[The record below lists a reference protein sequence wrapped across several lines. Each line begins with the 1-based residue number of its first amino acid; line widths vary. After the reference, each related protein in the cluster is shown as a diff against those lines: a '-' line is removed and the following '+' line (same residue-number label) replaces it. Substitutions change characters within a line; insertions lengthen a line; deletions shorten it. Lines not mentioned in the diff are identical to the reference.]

1 MSVSCM
7 LTSWFTFLVGIGAG
21 AVLLAVI
28 LHYVDRAMR
37 K

>member
-1 MSVSCM
+1 MSASCM

-21 AVLLAVI
+21 AVLLAII
-28 LHYVDRAMR
+28 LHYVDKAMS